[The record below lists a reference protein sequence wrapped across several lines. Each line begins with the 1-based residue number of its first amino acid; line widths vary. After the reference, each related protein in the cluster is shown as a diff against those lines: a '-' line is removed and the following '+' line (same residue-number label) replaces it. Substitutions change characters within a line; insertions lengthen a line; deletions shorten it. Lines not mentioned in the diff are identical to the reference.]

1 MALFDTIVSKK
12 ENFKG
17 YTGNPPS
24 NESEYNSMKTE
35 MFNGDAPTWSEIK
48 SEMDN
53 YVDPRESAK
62 QKLMNGEALT
72 EDEANVMV
80 GL

>member
-1 MALFDTIVSKK
+1 MKIVANK
-12 ENFKG
+12 ENPNG
-17 YTGNPPS
+17 IEIENTA
-24 NESEYNSMKTE
+24 EELAQQETDKTNHAE
-35 MFNGDAPTWSEIK
+35 TKEANRIAKENNANLK
-48 SEMDN
+48 A
-53 YVDPRESAK
+53 SAK